1 MTCHKVRRMKKQAR
15 QSIRFIILLTAFVAL
30 GFLFIISCE
39 GPVNPWYCPRP
50 NPLIIDTHI
59 IWSVDDHP
67 ILITRDIYVTR
78 EGKLEILAGT
88 QIPFL
93 PGSEI
98 ICDPSGNMR
107 RNPRLIVEGSLVLRG
122 TQDGVI
128 SFVPSDSS
136 STMFGPLQISCKGP
150 GQDECIIEWS
160 SFQWIEISGY
170 SPQIRFCTVGELYL
184 DNAKDIEIVGN
195 IIESISALDCDGV
208 IAENT
213 VNGGI
218 YLRDDSLVVLRNQIF
233 SNGWRGWAGITS
245 AGSSTAYIVE
255 NCVSDCNV
263 GLKIFSGSPTINFND
278 FINCETNIEVIP
290 FLTSPEADTINA
302 QYNWW
307 DSTEEPAILS
317 KIVFMSNGDV
327 ESNKVILINPFE
339 MHPFMVCQ

>member
-1 MTCHKVRRMKKQAR
+1 MNKQTR
-15 QSIRFIILLTAFVAL
+15 HRIRLIILLMAFAAL
-30 GFLFIISCE
+30 SLLLFISCE

-50 NPLIIDTHI
+50 NPLIIDTHV

-67 ILITRDIYVTR
+67 ILITRDIYVKT

-98 ICDPSGNMR
+98 TCDPSGNMR
-107 RNPRLIVEGSLVLRG
+107 RSPRLIVEGSLVITG
-122 TQDGVI
+122 TEDGVV
-128 SFVPSDSS
+128 SFIPSDSS
-136 STMFGPLQISCKGP
+136 AAMFGPLQLSYKDST
-150 GQDECIIEWS
+150 QDECFIEWS

-170 SPQIRFCTVGELYL
+170 SPQIRFCTVGELHL
-184 DNAKDIEIVGN
+184 HHSKDIEIVGN
-195 IIESISALDCDGV
+195 TIESIFVLDCDGV

-233 SNGWRGWAGITS
+233 SNGWRGLAGITS

-255 NCVSDCNV
+255 NCVSDCNI

-290 FLTSPEADTINA
+290 FSTSPEADTINA

-317 KIVFMSNGDV
+317 KIVFVSNGDV

-339 MHPFMVCQ
+339 LQPLMVCQ